1 MINILACASDNYT
14 MQCGVLFCSICEN
27 NKIEP
32 IHFYVFVD
40 KDFTMDHKQQME
52 ALINKYPQKQV
63 SFITVLDDDVNR
75 FLKLE
80 NSYYTRHVFYRLLM
94 AKLLPLTVDRV
105 LYLDCDIIVRKSLR
119 PLWEIDISKKAIG
132 VVRDAQ
138 EGVIYQYN
146 RLGYSYDKGYFN
158 SGVLYANLTYW
169 RETNATE
176 RLFEYINF
184 HADKIKL
191 PDQDPLN
198 VVFQDEKKF
207 IPFTYNL
214 QSDFLF
220 KVDKM
225 AFDYNKYKK
234 ELESCRENPVV
245 LHLSGARPWINGC
258 KHPFKSEFIKHRDK
272 TFWKD
277 TPLWIEKKS
286 INVRLYQSVFLR
298 KILSKLGVCNT
309 IINPFDYSLKLK

>member
-94 AKLLPLTVDRV
+94 AKLLPLTVDRG

-184 HADKIKL
+184 HADKIKFL
-191 PDQDPLN
+191 SH
-198 VVFQDEKKF
+198 
-207 IPFTYNL
+207 IICNL
-214 QSDFLF
+214 IFYLR
-220 KVDKM
+220 
-225 AFDYNKYKK
+225 
-234 ELESCRENPVV
+234 L
-245 LHLSGARPWINGC
+245 
-258 KHPFKSEFIKHRDK
+258 IK
-272 TFWKD
+272 W
-277 TPLWIEKKS
+277 L
-286 INVRLYQSVFLR
+286 L
-298 KILSKLGVCNT
+298 T
-309 IINPFDYSLKLK
+309 IINIRKNLNHVEKILLSYICQEHAHGLMAVNILLKVNFSSIVIKLFGKIHLYG